1 MNDNIKG
8 GGPVRVG
15 AQREVSQC
23 GMEGFCLCMGPRRNA
38 PGPEISA
45 RRSVT
50 FSSLTCSLMSETGA
64 LVYSLTSLI
73 RRLSTEDGM
82 FSLHCTHRNR
92 PSAACER
99 AAQAGALAR
108 EGPTHTVLMGG
119 VRSRLPSSRPAR
131 THGTQ
136 ARKHCDGTVRRAG
149 RTSSS
154 LAKDARMPPL
164 PQRARARKPCAVKH
178 VQRPQPSPPN
188 QTQTARSGS
197 AVRRVLLPAGL
208 SAAAGSGATTRG
220 AAECAGRARRGPIAA
235 VRGPAA
241 KAMPGRRGRMA
252 LRPAGALRCKGC
264 PMHHREPSTVHGAG
278 RAARARAGRAA
289 LVWLWAHHACG
300 EAAALGSFQAEES
313 LRQAAAHSTVFTTV
327 R

>member
-1 MNDNIKG
+1 
-8 GGPVRVG
+8 
-15 AQREVSQC
+15 
-23 GMEGFCLCMGPRRNA
+23 
-38 PGPEISA
+38 
-45 RRSVT
+45 
-50 FSSLTCSLMSETGA
+50 
-64 LVYSLTSLI
+64 
-73 RRLSTEDGM
+73 
-82 FSLHCTHRNR
+82 
-92 PSAACER
+92 
-99 AAQAGALAR
+99 
-108 EGPTHTVLMGG
+108 
-119 VRSRLPSSRPAR
+119 
-131 THGTQ
+131 
-136 ARKHCDGTVRRAG
+136 
-149 RTSSS
+149 
-154 LAKDARMPPL
+154 MPPL

-252 LRPAGALRCKGC
+252 LRPAGALRCKC

-313 LRQAAAHSTVFTTV
+313 PRLSASRSLNGVYYCPLKGVNTFTQKKT
-327 R
+327 RSRPLTDLHFFFGRTRSPKRFISESIRKFSYFE

>member
-1 MNDNIKG
+1 
-8 GGPVRVG
+8 
-15 AQREVSQC
+15 
-23 GMEGFCLCMGPRRNA
+23 
-38 PGPEISA
+38 
-45 RRSVT
+45 
-50 FSSLTCSLMSETGA
+50 
-64 LVYSLTSLI
+64 
-73 RRLSTEDGM
+73 
-82 FSLHCTHRNR
+82 
-92 PSAACER
+92 
-99 AAQAGALAR
+99 
-108 EGPTHTVLMGG
+108 
-119 VRSRLPSSRPAR
+119 
-131 THGTQ
+131 
-136 ARKHCDGTVRRAG
+136 
-149 RTSSS
+149 
-154 LAKDARMPPL
+154 MPPL

-313 LRQAAAHSTVFTTV
+313 PRLSVRQPLTQRCLLLSVERGEHLHPKKDPVTSTHGPSFFFWKDPLPETFHK
-327 R
+327 RIDS

>member
-1 MNDNIKG
+1 
-8 GGPVRVG
+8 
-15 AQREVSQC
+15 
-23 GMEGFCLCMGPRRNA
+23 
-38 PGPEISA
+38 
-45 RRSVT
+45 
-50 FSSLTCSLMSETGA
+50 
-64 LVYSLTSLI
+64 
-73 RRLSTEDGM
+73 
-82 FSLHCTHRNR
+82 
-92 PSAACER
+92 
-99 AAQAGALAR
+99 
-108 EGPTHTVLMGG
+108 MGG

-241 KAMPGRRGRMA
+241 KAMPGRRGRMHGFAASGGFA
-252 LRPAGALRCKGC
+252 LQRLPHAPPGTKHGARGRARSAGAGGPR
-264 PMHHREPSTVHGAG
+264 GAG
-278 RAARARAGRAA
+278 VVVGAP
-289 LVWLWAHHACG
+289 C
-300 EAAALGSFQAEES
+300 
-313 LRQAAAHSTVFTTV
+313 LR
-327 R
+327 

>member
-1 MNDNIKG
+1 MNDNMKG

-15 AQREVSQC
+15 AQLEVSQC

-108 EGPTHTVLMGG
+108 E
-119 VRSRLPSSRPAR
+119 
-131 THGTQ
+131 
-136 ARKHCDGTVRRAG
+136 
-149 RTSSS
+149 
-154 LAKDARMPPL
+154 
-164 PQRARARKPCAVKH
+164 
-178 VQRPQPSPPN
+178 
-188 QTQTARSGS
+188 
-197 AVRRVLLPAGL
+197 
-208 SAAAGSGATTRG
+208 
-220 AAECAGRARRGPIAA
+220 ARRI
-235 VRGPAA
+235 RY
-241 KAMPGRRGRMA
+241 
-252 LRPAGALRCKGC
+252 
-264 PMHHREPSTVHGAG
+264 
-278 RAARARAGRAA
+278 
-289 LVWLWAHHACG
+289 
-300 EAAALGSFQAEES
+300 
-313 LRQAAAHSTVFTTV
+313 
-327 R
+327 